1 MLAERLKSL
10 RLEAKLSQKELSKEL
25 NISQQIITFY
35 EQGKRNPKR
44 ETLEK
49 FANFFNVSTDYL
61 LGNTDIKNPEETISD
76 VDMLFRRTSKDLT
89 PEQQEVFK
97 QELMEFMEMRRKA
110 FEEDNK

>member
-1 MLAERLKSL
+1 MLPERLKSL
-10 RLEAKLSQKELSKEL
+10 RLEAHLTQK
-25 NISQQIITFY
+25 NIADTFETSPQSYAQWEKGLRKPSQQS
-35 EQGKRNPKR
+35 
-44 ETLEK
+44 LEK
-49 FANFFNVSTDYL
+49 LAKFFNVSTDYL

-97 QELMEFMEMRRKA
+97 QELMDFMEMRRKA

>member
-1 MLAERLKSL
+1 MFPERLKKL
-10 RLEAKLSQKELSKEL
+10 REEAGLTQTAIAKELET
-25 NISQQIITFY
+25 SQPSYQNWET
-35 EQGKRNPKR
+35 GTRNPSR
-44 ETLEK
+44 ETIQKL
-49 FANFFNVSTDYL
+49 ADFFGVSTDYL

-97 QELMEFMEMRRKA
+97 QELMDFMEMRRKA

>member
-1 MLAERLKSL
+1 MFSERLKAL
-10 RLEAKLSQKELSKEL
+10 RNELGFTQTQIANQLNVTQQTYAKWES
-25 NISQQIITFY
+25 
-35 EQGKRNPKR
+35 GKGKPRAT
-44 ETLEK
+44 TLEK
-49 FANFFNVSTDYL
+49 LASLLKVSTDYL

-97 QELMEFMEMRRKA
+97 QELMDFMEMRRKA

>member
-1 MLAERLKSL
+1 MLPERLKSL
-10 RLEAKLSQKELSKEL
+10 RLEAHLTQK
-25 NISQQIITFY
+25 NIADTFGTSPQSYAQWEKGLRKPSQQS
-35 EQGKRNPKR
+35 
-44 ETLEK
+44 LEK
-49 FANFFNVSTDYL
+49 LAKFFNVSTDYL

-97 QELMEFMEMRRKA
+97 QELMDFMEMRRKA